1 MYIHVTALICVFR
14 RVWTD
19 EGEALSLE
27 FSCQFYEVSAA
38 ESVLGVHLAFHSLL
52 KETRALQLIKSL
64 PHGSSQGSTKGTVS
78 SAVSKV
84 IGNFFRVGKVGQKR
98 QSNSI

>member
-1 MYIHVTALICVFR
+1 MINLLSLASPR

-19 EGEALSLE
+19 EGEALSLQ

-38 ESVLGVHLAFHSLL
+38 ESLLGVHLAFHSLL
-52 KETRALQLIKSL
+52 KEARALQLLRSL
-64 PHGSSQGSTKGTVS
+64 PRGAPHGSPKATVS

-84 IGNFFRVGKVGQKR
+84 IGNFFRVGKVGPKR